1 MSYDGNLTPID
12 FIITNGTTWYIPNS
26 PSAIAAEA
34 ARQQGDPELS
44 YIPCPTSYSWKLSDV
59 SASDAGRTE
68 DALMHKKLIT
78 QKRHLEFEWTNLYR
92 TEASNVINAFD
103 AEYFQVQYWDI
114 KSNAYDMRTFYSGD
128 RESPM
133 YNMALGIQSS
143 VKFNI
148 IEQ

>member
-12 FIITNGTTWYIPNS
+12 FIISNGNTYYVIGS
-26 PSAIAAEA
+26 PSEA
-34 ARQQGDPELS
+34 SDPVNNKGV
-44 YIPCPTSYSWKLSDV
+44 IPCPTSYSWKLSDV

-78 QKRHLEFEWTNLYR
+78 QKRHLEFEWKSLYR
-92 TEASNVINAFD
+92 TEASIIINAFN
-103 AEYFQVQYWDI
+103 AEYFQVQFWDI
-114 KSNAYDMRTFYSGD
+114 LDNAYKLLTFYAGD

-133 YNMALGIQSS
+133 YNMALGIQES